1 MENSVQPKVAVS
13 TVEEAI
19 YAKVTWRLIPFLF
32 LCYVV
37 SFLDR
42 VNVGFAKLQ
51 MLSDLGFSETVY
63 GLGAGLFFVGYF
75 MFEVPSNIILSRT
88 GARIWIARIMV
99 TWGIISAAM
108 MLVTTPEMFYMMRF
122 LLGVAEAGFF
132 PGIILY
138 LTYWYPAR
146 RRGRIVALFMTGIAF
161 AGVVGSPLSG
171 WIMKTF
177 DGMNGW
183 AGWQWLFLLEGI
195 PSVIVGVCVLFYLD
209 DSIRAAQWLSEEEK
223 QLLETRIHDD
233 QKEKLL
239 LTLRQVFANGRV
251 WLLALIY
258 FSFIMGLY
266 GVGFWLPQLI
276 KNTGVNSIFDV
287 GLLTAVPYGIA
298 AIVMVAVS
306 RRSDA
311 CGERRWHT
319 VAVAASAA
327 LGFVVS
333 TLYGSNTVIAM
344 AALSI
349 ATAGVLSALPLFWT
363 LPTGYLTGTAAAAG
377 IAIIN
382 SVGNLAGFVS
392 PSMMGVIMDATQ
404 STTYGMY
411 VIAACLLMGAL
422 LVVFAIPK
430 NMGR

>member
-1 MENSVQPKVAVS
+1 MENSVQSKGCAS
-13 TVEEAI
+13 SGEEAI
-19 YAKVTWRLIPFLF
+19 YAKVTRRLIPFLF

-51 MLSDLGFSETVY
+51 MLGDLKFSETVY

-88 GARIWIARIMV
+88 GARVWIARIMV
-99 TWGIISAAM
+99 TWGIVSAAM
-108 MLVTTPEMFYMMRF
+108 MFVTTPGLFYTMRF

-132 PGIILY
+132 PGVILY

-146 RRGRIVALFMTGIAF
+146 RRARIVALFMTGIAF
-161 AGVVGSPLSG
+161 AGVIGSPLSG

-177 DGMNGW
+177 SGMNGW
-183 AGWQWLFLLEGI
+183 TGWQWLFLLEGI
-195 PSVIVGVCVLFYLD
+195 PSVIVGIWVLFYLD
-209 DSIRAAQWLSEEEK
+209 DSIRAAQWLPEDEK
-223 QLLETRIHDD
+223 QWLEANIHDD
-233 QKEKLL
+233 QKEKLG
-239 LTLRQVFANGRV
+239 LTLGQVFANGRV
-251 WLLALIY
+251 WLLACIY

-276 KNTGVNSIFDV
+276 KGAGVNNILDI

-298 AIVMVAVS
+298 AIAMVMVSRSSDVS
-306 RRSDA
+306 
-311 CGERRWHT
+311 GERRWHT
-319 VAVAASAA
+319 AGMAVAAA
-327 LGFVVS
+327 LGIIVS
-333 TLYGSNTVIAM
+333 ALYGDNTVIAM
-344 AALSI
+344 AALSV
-349 ATAGVLSALPLFWT
+349 ATAGVLSTLPLFWT
-363 LPTGYLTGTAAAAG
+363 LPTGYLTGAAAAAG

-392 PSMMGVIMDATQ
+392 PFMMGVIKDATQ
-404 STTYGMY
+404 STADGMY
-411 VIAACLLMGAL
+411 VIAACLFTGAL

>member
-13 TVEEAI
+13 TWEEAI

-195 PSVIVGVCVLFYLD
+195 PSVIVGVWVLFYLD

-287 GLLTAVPYGIA
+287 GLLTAVPYGTA

-319 VAVAASAA
+319 VAVTATAA
-327 LGFVVS
+327 LGLVVS
-333 TLYGSNTVIAM
+333 TLYGSNTVVAM

-363 LPTGYLTGTAAAAG
+363 LPTGYLTGAAAAAG

-382 SVGNLAGFVS
+382 SVGNLAGFAS
-392 PSMMGVIMDATQ
+392 PLMMGVIMDATQ
-404 STTYGMY
+404 STVYGMY
-411 VIAACLLMGAL
+411 VIAAWLLVGAL